1 MSLDD
6 CIFLDDTFPAL
17 YQPLTLDTFP
27 AEGDQKALAACRA
40 FVQEW
45 DGHRALALTCSRC
58 RAPGK
63 TGLMAGVYKALL
75 PRLQADLRHG
85 AWVHMLDFAG
95 VAEDPRQ
102 RFAPVAERAYPAGVL
117 VLDDLAVYA
126 LREPARQ
133 QLERRHAVPGPQ
145 GVADLFHRRQ
155 PRPRA

>member
-1 MSLDD
+1 MLQGVFFSTIPFPP
-6 CIFLDDTFPAL
+6 CISHCRWTR
-17 YQPLTLDTFP
+17 TLP
-27 AEGDQKALAACRA
+27 KAKRQALAACRA
-40 FVQEW
+40 FVREW
-45 DGHRALALTCSRC
+45 DGRSALALTCSRC

-75 PRLQADLRHG
+75 PRVQADQRHG
-85 AWVHMLDFAG
+85 AWVHMLDFAE